1 MPYINIKQR
10 DLPIEKVFKD
20 KWRLHLSKKRTT
32 FTVTVRG
39 ESLTKDNMIY
49 VSSEGYKAVKNLNV
63 PMLRNNIKETREQI
77 HYYSYCIML

>member
-32 FTVTVRG
+32 FTVTVRD
-39 ESLTKDNMIY
+39 EYLTKDIQSRTIWIY
-49 VSSEGYKAVKNLNV
+49 VSSERYKAVKNLNV
-63 PMLRNNIKETREQI
+63 PMLKNNIKENR
-77 HYYSYCIML
+77 